1 MAVELAWKRTTV
13 DGETALY
20 AVAGAPDGVPVVL
33 VHGWA
38 LGQHSFRPAMRHLA
52 ELGCR
57 SFAPALPGFGGTAA
71 LDRRSFSLAGYAAW
85 LDGFCAA
92 VSLDRP
98 VVAVGH
104 SFGGGVATRFA
115 HDHPDRVRHLV
126 LVNAVGGS
134 VGPVERPIWSWGL
147 GFPADLVP
155 LRALSR
161 VVPAVL
167 EDAVPNLLRN
177 PTAAYKVA
185 ELARRIDLT
194 TELRELRRRG
204 VPATVV
210 WGSHDRIVTRRMT
223 EALCDALGVEGRIVD
238 GNHSWLIADPTAF
251 ADVVAEAAG
260 VAPTPPEAEV
270 RRPARRPAAG

>member
-1 MAVELAWKRTTV
+1 VQVAWKRTTV
-13 DGETALY
+13 EGDTALY
-20 AVAGAPDGVPVVL
+20 AVCGPPDGVPVVL

-38 LGQHSFRPAMRHLA
+38 LGQHSFRPAMQRLGD
-52 ELGCR
+52 EGCR
-57 SFAPALPGFGGTAA
+57 AYAPALPGFGGTAA
-71 LDRRSFSLAGYAAW
+71 LERRRFSLAGYAAW
-85 LDGFCAA
+85 LDGFCTA
-92 VSLDRP
+92 VSVDAP

-155 LRALSR
+155 FKALHR
-161 VVPAVL
+161 VVPAIL

-177 PTAAYKVA
+177 PTAAWRVA
-185 ELARRIDLT
+185 DLARRIDLT
-194 TELRELRRRG
+194 AELRELRRRG

-210 WGSHDRIVTRRMT
+210 WGSRDRIVTKAMT

-238 GNHSWLIADPTAF
+238 GNHSWLIANPDAF
-251 ADVVAEAAG
+251 GDVVAEAAG
-260 VAPTPPEAEV
+260 VAPTPPVAEV

>member
-1 MAVELAWKRTTV
+1 VDLAWKRTTV
-13 DGETALY
+13 DGDTALY
-20 AVAGAPDGVPVVL
+20 AVAGAPDAVPVVL

-38 LGQHSFRPAMRHLA
+38 LGQHSFRPAMKRLA
-52 ELGCR
+52 EQGCR
-57 SFAPALPGFGGTAA
+57 AYAPALPGFGGTAS
-71 LDRRSFSLAGYAAW
+71 LEKRRFSLAGYAAW
-85 LDGFCAA
+85 LDGFCRA
-92 VSLDRP
+92 VAVAQP

-134 VGPVERPIWSWGL
+134 VGPVERPVWSWGL

-177 PTAAYKVA
+177 PQAAWRVA

-194 TELRELRRRG
+194 TELAELRRRN

-210 WGSHDRIVTRRMT
+210 WGSRDRIVTRQMT

-238 GNHSWLIADPTAF
+238 GNHSWLIADPDAF

-260 VAPTPPEAEV
+260 VAGVPDEAEV
-270 RRPARRPAAG
+270 RHPSRRPAAG

>member
-1 MAVELAWKRTTV
+1 MELAWKRTTV
-13 DGETALY
+13 ERETALY
-20 AVAGAPDGVPVVL
+20 AVAGAPAGVPVVL

-38 LGQHSFRPAMRHLA
+38 LGQHSFRPAMKRLA
-52 ELGCR
+52 EQGCR
-57 SFAPALPGFGGTAA
+57 AYAPALPGFGGTAA
-71 LDRRSFSLAGYAAW
+71 LDRRRFSLAGYAAW

-92 VSLDRP
+92 VAVDQP

-134 VGPVERPIWSWGL
+134 AGAAERPIWSWGL

-177 PTAAYKVA
+177 PAAAYKVA

-194 TELRELRRRG
+194 EELRELRRRG

-210 WGSHDRIVTRRMT
+210 WGAGDRIVTRQMT

-238 GNHSWLIADPTAF
+238 GNHSWLIANPDAF

-260 VAPTPPEAEV
+260 VAPTPEEAEV

>member
-1 MAVELAWKRTTV
+1 MKR
-13 DGETALY
+13 
-20 AVAGAPDGVPVVL
+20 
-33 VHGWA
+33 
-38 LGQHSFRPAMRHLA
+38 LA

-57 SFAPALPGFGGTAA
+57 SYAPALPGFGGTSA
-71 LDRRSFSLAGYAAW
+71 LDRRRFSLAGYAAW

-92 VSLDRP
+92 VGVGSP
-98 VVAVGH
+98 AVVVGH
-104 SFGGGVATRFA
+104 SFGGGVSTRFA
-115 HDHPDRVRHLV
+115 HDHPTRVSHLV

-134 VGPVERPIWSWGL
+134 VGPKGRPIWSWGL

-155 LRALSR
+155 LRALGR

-177 PTAAYKVA
+177 PHAAWRVA

-210 WGSHDRIVTRRMT
+210 WGSGDRIVTRAMN
-223 EALCDALGVEGRIVD
+223 EAMCD
-238 GNHSWLIADPTAF
+238 
-251 ADVVAEAAG
+251 
-260 VAPTPPEAEV
+260 
-270 RRPARRPAAG
+270 